1 VLLCAYIHTGEFL
14 DALVECAS
22 ATQST
27 LPAIG
32 GISSGGLDA
41 LKQLGQ
47 LDFSDLTALRGQFQ
61 VLQLVKC
68 GVLLHFYF
76 CTVAAMSS
84 CCLLLRCGD
93 YLHKCA

>member
-1 VLLCAYIHTGEFL
+1 MTIISSLQSPLTILQTTTTAADYLVYCCVYTGEFL
-14 DALVECAS
+14 EALVECAS
-22 ATQST
+22 ATLST

-61 VLQLVKC
+61 VLQP
-68 GVLLHFYF
+68 
-76 CTVAAMSS
+76 AN
-84 CCLLLRCGD
+84 
-93 YLHKCA
+93 

>member
-1 VLLCAYIHTGEFL
+1 
-14 DALVECAS
+14 VECAS

-61 VLQLVKC
+61 VLQLVNCKLPISLC
-68 GVLLHFYF
+68 VHV
-76 CTVAAMSS
+76 VATKNAKRVN
-84 CCLLLRCGD
+84 L
-93 YLHKCA
+93 KA